1 MTPRAQLRRLMS
13 DVDMAADNA
22 DRALQ
27 RLKRTGVVAV
37 PHNDDRAATH
47 VRAGL
52 VLASLAVVAKVFA
65 LND

>member
-37 PHNDDRAATH
+37 PDNDDRAGTQ

-52 VLASLAVVAKVFA
+52 VLASLAMAAKLFA
-65 LND
+65 IND

>member
-37 PHNDDRAATH
+37 PDPDARAGTQ

-52 VLASLAVVAKVFA
+52 VLASLAVVAKLFA
-65 LND
+65 IND